1 MGARQAIAAFAQGG
15 DVAAASSLYL
25 LTSCPDHSVS
35 TAEAVTW
42 GMGTGLCRPHWG
54 LDLGSAIASPWDFG
68 SGISSSEVLK

>member
-15 DVAAASSLYL
+15 DAAAASALYL

-42 GMGTGLCRPHWG
+42 GMGQAFADHIGVWTWALP
-54 LDLGSAIASPWDFG
+54 
-68 SGISSSEVLK
+68 